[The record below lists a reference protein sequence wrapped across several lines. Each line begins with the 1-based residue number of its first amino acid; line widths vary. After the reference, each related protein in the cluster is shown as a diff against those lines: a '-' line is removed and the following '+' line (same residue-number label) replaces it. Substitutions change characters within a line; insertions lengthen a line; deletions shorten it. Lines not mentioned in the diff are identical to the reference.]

1 MAEPTTQPLFLGD
14 SRYEAKFQEWHLE
27 YRLEPAFPIDQ
38 LRVADWAQVRS
49 ANHVAP
55 QDEIEEYRQ
64 QMAAGAAF
72 PPVILMAPDT
82 LIDGNTR
89 LGAARKLHKKTIAA
103 YLINFPSVPMAK
115 SLAGAIN
122 NMGGKRLSAE
132 EAVDAAKLLMDMHF
146 ADEAIAREI
155 GRSPEQV
162 RRIRNQLEFAE
173 RTLKLHLENERDR
186 ISMDNRARLNSV
198 KHDPVFGEF
207 VEFVAQA
214 VPAKKTITDL
224 LKQVNA
230 APSDADAISAIVQ
243 ARREYSSV
251 GPPPRDR
258 EVSISGTVRQVGMHI
273 SALVKL
279 SADPEALFDPRE
291 DKREERSQQWQQV
304 AQLSVR
310 MLELYQPARE
320 LVTA

>member
-1 MAEPTTQPLFLGD
+1 LFLGD
-14 SRYEAKFQEWHLE
+14 SRYEAKFKEWNLE

-49 ANHVAP
+49 SNHVAP
-55 QDEIEEYRQ
+55 QDEVEEYRQ

-72 PPVILMAPDT
+72 PPVVLMAPDT

-89 LGAARKLHKKTIAA
+89 LGAAKKLHKKTIAA
-103 YLINFPSVPMAK
+103 YLIDFPSVPMAK
-115 SLAGAIN
+115 SLAAAIN
-122 NMGGKRLSAE
+122 NMGGKRLSTE

-162 RRIRNQLEFAE
+162 RRIRNQLEFAD
-173 RTLKLHLENERDR
+173 RTRKLHLEDERDR
-186 ISMDNRARLNSV
+186 ISMDNRARLNS
-198 KHDPVFGEF
+198 
-207 VEFVAQA
+207 

-230 APSDADAISAIVQ
+230 APSDADAISVIEQ
-243 ARREYSSV
+243 AKRDYRPA

-279 SADPEALFDPRE
+279 SAAPEALFDPRE
-291 DKREERSQQWQQV
+291 DKREERIQQWQVV
-304 AQLSVR
+304 AQLSTR
-310 MLELYQPARE
+310 MLELYTPARE